1 MTGIDELL
9 LRSGIDELLLRSG
22 IDELLLRSEPVRFV
36 VGVTN
41 VMGLNRGLPILLP
54 IGRAIGQLDDP
65 AFRGVLL
72 WSLAWS
78 LACVIGL
85 HVGTIWAVHR
95 LLAPSGWFA
104 WAVDFLGSV
113 GASLLA
119 FWLFLPIAV
128 GIGTL
133 YIGRIAAAV
142 EQRFY
147 PWLPHPQGA
156 SMWEQT
162 WDGIAVALKVLVLNV
177 VALVLA
183 VMVPGLG
190 LLLAWIIAA
199 YAIGRGLFVAVAMR
213 RMNRIDAER
222 LYRRGRTSVLAS
234 GAMLSISAYI
244 PVLNLL
250 IPIIGTACMV
260 HILDLTLTAS
270 EADRSLVRH
279 RMNVDK

>member
-1 MTGIDELL
+1 
-9 LRSGIDELLLRSG
+9 
-22 IDELLLRSEPVRFV
+22 
-36 VGVTN
+36 
-41 VMGLNRGLPILLP
+41 
-54 IGRAIGQLDDP
+54 
-65 AFRGVLL
+65 
-72 WSLAWS
+72 
-78 LACVIGL
+78 
-85 HVGTIWAVHR
+85 
-95 LLAPSGWFA
+95 
-104 WAVDFLGSV
+104 
-113 GASLLA
+113 
-119 FWLFLPIAV
+119 
-128 GIGTL
+128 
-133 YIGRIAAAV
+133 
-142 EQRFY
+142 
-147 PWLPHPQGA
+147 
-156 SMWEQT
+156 
-162 WDGIAVALKVLVLNV
+162 
-177 VALVLA
+177 
-183 VMVPGLG
+183 LG